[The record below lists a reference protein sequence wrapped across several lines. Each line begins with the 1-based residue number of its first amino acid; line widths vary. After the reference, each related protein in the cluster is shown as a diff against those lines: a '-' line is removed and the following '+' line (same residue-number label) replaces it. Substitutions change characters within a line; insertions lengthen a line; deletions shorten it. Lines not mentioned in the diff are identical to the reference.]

1 MDESAG
7 NYAELR
13 LITKGHILNYTVE
26 MTKILKMEDRIVV
39 GRCEMQSMWRKEMG
53 MVIKGQ
59 HESYR
64 EIENVKYLAYKRDT

>member
-1 MDESAG
+1 
-7 NYAELR
+7 
-13 LITKGHILNYTVE
+13 
-26 MTKILKMEDRIVV
+26 MTKFLKMEDRIVV

-59 HESYR
+59 QESYR

>member
-1 MDESAG
+1 
-7 NYAELR
+7 
-13 LITKGHILNYTVE
+13 
-26 MTKILKMEDRIVV
+26 MTKFLKMEDRIEV

-53 MVIKGQ
+53 VVIKGQ